1 MTGEHD
7 GSMRAPAVAD
17 VLDPGSIEMN
27 RLGRLSAAQV
37 RHVYRVGI
45 GSWAIN
51 AMFVAAIGGLLAYAL
66 PFPAPARILVGIM
79 TAIVA
84 VYMLSRSYDAF
95 LDSRGDRV
103 AAVTG
108 RGRPVAGE
116 ASAMPL
122 GGTLR
127 GDQWR
132 QRCEVAGRTF
142 WLPSSAV
149 AMALADEVTVYFV
162 PRSNVVVNVE
172 TSGASGS

>member
-1 MTGEHD
+1 MTERD
-7 GSMRAPAVAD
+7 GSMRAPDVPD

-27 RLGRLSAAQV
+27 RLGHLSAAQV
-37 RHVYRVGI
+37 RHVYGVGI
-45 GSWAIN
+45 RAWAMN
-51 AMFVAAIGGLLAYAL
+51 AMFVAAAGGLLAYAL
-66 PFPAPARILVGIM
+66 PFPAPARILVGVI
-79 TAIVA
+79 TAVVA
-84 VYMLSRSYDAF
+84 AYMVSRSYDAF

-108 RGRPVAGE
+108 RVRLLASEAG
-116 ASAMPL
+116 AIPL

-149 AMALADEVTVYFV
+149 AMALAGDVTVYFT

-172 TSGASGS
+172 TAGASRS